1 MLREAQTSGIKE
13 GVSGEECFERNS
25 CGWILHMFVC
35 GGGTIS
41 PSAALSL
48 VQKAYR
54 VVSEWEFRAR
64 ESGKLPLALSQ
75 HGDFPLLLPHVSV

>member
-1 MLREAQTSGIKE
+1 MRNVLKE
-13 GVSGEECFERNS
+13 IVADGFCI
-25 CGWILHMFVC
+25 CLYVC
-35 GGGTIS
+35 GGTIS